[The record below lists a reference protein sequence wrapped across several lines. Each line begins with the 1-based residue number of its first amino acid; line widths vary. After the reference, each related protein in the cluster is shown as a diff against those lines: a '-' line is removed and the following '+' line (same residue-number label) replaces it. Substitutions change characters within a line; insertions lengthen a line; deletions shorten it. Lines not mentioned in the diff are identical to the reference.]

1 MRPSCVQLAID
12 VLRLAARGDPHALA
26 RAVDL
31 ASAVLDDAALLAG
44 GTAASTSR
52 SADIAASGT

>member
-1 MRPSCVQLAID
+1 

-31 ASAVLDDAALLAG
+31 ASAVLDDAAQTALPASQLA
-44 GTAASTSR
+44 
-52 SADIAASGT
+52 

>member
-1 MRPSCVQLAID
+1 MRPACVQLAVD

-31 ASAVLDDAALLAG
+31 ASAVLDDAA
-44 GTAASTSR
+44 AAPQFVAR
-52 SADIAASGT
+52 IPNRF